1 MKGDERNLISLFF
14 SRTVPTVTH
23 YISYKISDVAGSI
36 NGVSISISIYSVP
49 QEDRKV
55 TT

>member
-36 NGVSISISIYSVP
+36 NGVSISIYSVP